1 MSQSFL
7 QNYDKKVIEPFC
19 SATETNNNVG
29 NLDIASI
36 TVLWIRVHNQDISYF
51 KTKTYVAYTQKSRL
65 HETVLLA
72 PHTMLKLMFKNIITF
87 LPE

>member
-1 MSQSFL
+1 MSQSFF

-19 SATETNNNVG
+19 SATETNNNVR

-51 KTKTYVAYTQKSRL
+51 KTKTYVVFTQKSRL

-72 PHTMLKLMFKNIITF
+72 PHIMLKLMFKNIITI
-87 LPE
+87 